1 MESEESTRFT
11 DSLGQGPTA
20 AALDA
25 SKDLSIPS
33 DLEEPINL
41 SVKKP
46 ALVPAVNTSVALQ
59 QHRSPRGKTQQPA
72 LHADHT
78 LEQADS
84 APQVKRRSA
93 EPSETEETVSF
104 SQANLTSLSR
114 TDLLMPVLFPSLW
127 PGINIL
133 VKLPRQKFGDL
144 GYRKGDT
151 GRALPQKGWAW
162 HNILGTRPR
171 LTWLADLLYLFMFE
185 CVQDI

>member
-1 MESEESTRFT
+1 MESEDTTRFT

-46 ALVPAVNTSVALQ
+46 TLVPVVNTSVALQ
-59 QHRSPRGKTQQPA
+59 QYRSPKGETQQLA
-72 LHADHT
+72 LHADYT
-78 LEQADS
+78 LEQVDS
-84 APQVKRRSA
+84 APQVKRSA
-93 EPSETEETVSF
+93 EPSETEGTVSF

-127 PGINIL
+127 PGINLL

-151 GRALPQKGWAW
+151 GRAPPQKGWAW
-162 HNILGTRPR
+162 HNILGTRTH
-171 LTWLADLLYLFMFE
+171 LTLG
-185 CVQDI
+185 